1 MLTKLSFARNIYIF
15 MCCGTILTTFRVTL
29 LAFAGFFMLFC
40 GPVPAQ
46 ETASSAE
53 NQAKPTAPLKAENA
67 QAVHSSSSNIS
78 GEISSSLQRL
88 SDNMLGQVTTRNLE
102 ILAVMLL
109 LIVILAV
116 MVINLIRKENER
128 LEREAEREAALSGKG
143 KASSQEIKMP
153 PVKAAP
159 ASSAAKPITLKPIE
173 MRPETT
179 RTAPRDYAPKEAF
192 RQEASINLHNSKSNP
207 PEIPAL
213 RKPSGQ
219 GLPPDLTIALI
230 GGKYRIIRE
239 IGHGGMSRV
248 YEAEDV
254 LIGKHFALKKMRDEI
269 SRDSAERI
277 RFIREAKITA
287 ALKHPNIVDIYTILD
302 DNGIYLVFELVEGR
316 TLTSIL
322 AQYGK
327 LSLQETASIA
337 KHVINALEYAHS
349 NGVVH
354 RDLKPSNIMIGKD
367 GMVRVMD
374 FGIATPM
381 RDADHEDISG
391 TAAYMAPEQATG
403 QYDQRTDIYALGV
416 TIYEMLT
423 GKWPFPGPDFQAQKM
438 GKTYVKLKDILP
450 KADPLAEEIISKCL
464 EQDPAKRYSSVAELR
479 AAILPLK
486 KKGQQ

>member
-1 MLTKLSFARNIYIF
+1 M
-15 MCCGTILTTFRVTL
+15 TL
-29 LAFAGFFMLFC
+29 LAFAGFFMLSC
-40 GPVPAQ
+40 HPSAAQ
-46 ETASSAE
+46 ETVPAV
-53 NQAKPTAPLKAENA
+53 ENA
-67 QAVHSSSSNIS
+67 ARPAAPAKTEGAPAIQHSTSTIS
-78 GEISSSLQRL
+78 GELSSSLQRL

-116 MVINLIRKENER
+116 MVINLIRKENLR
-128 LEREAEREAALSGKG
+128 LEMEAEREARLSGKG
-143 KASSQEIKMP
+143 KNTSQEIKLP
-153 PVKAAP
+153 PVQAAP
-159 ASSAAKPITLKPIE
+159 VSSAAKPITLKPIE
-173 MRPETT
+173 MRPENTK
-179 RTAPRDYAPKEAF
+179 TAPRNYAPQEAF
-192 RQEASINLHNSKSNP
+192 RREASINLRGSKNNP
-207 PEIPAL
+207 PEIPTL
-213 RKPSGQ
+213 SKPSGNA
-219 GLPPDLTIALI
+219 LPPDLTISLI

-248 YEAEDV
+248 FEAEDV
-254 LIGKHFALKKMRDEI
+254 LIGRHFALKKMRDEI
-269 SRDSAERI
+269 SRDSAERM

-337 KHVINALEYAHS
+337 KHVLNALEYAHS

-374 FGIATPM
+374 FGIATPL
-381 RDADHEDISG
+381 RDADREDISG

-438 GKTYVKLKDILP
+438 GKNYIKLKDMLP
-450 KADPLAEEIISKCL
+450 KADPLAEEIVSKCL
-464 EQDPAKRYSSVAELR
+464 EQDPSKRYSSVAELK
-479 AAILPLK
+479 AAIVPLK
-486 KKGQQ
+486 QKRGQE